1 MAGILDDLTR
11 VLHGVPEKSTDA
23 FVDAIVDAKCVF
35 MHGLGRSGLVARMF
49 GMRLVHLSQL
59 ATIVGDTTAPPDPP
73 RRSARGL
80 LAHRP
85 GPRFSVMRSAWRTT
99 RGRARWPSVG
109 DENTRLA
116 KPADL
121 VIRLPIELASAAT
134 PQPMGSLFEQ
144 ALLLYLDG
152 IIVPA
157 SDGAAGADGGGYGA
171 GAQQPARN
179 PVGGMQ

>member
-1 MAGILDDLTR
+1 MAGILRDLTR
-11 VLHGVPEKSTDA
+11 VLEAVPEDSTNA

-59 ATIVGDTTAPPDPP
+59 ATIVGDTTAPPIGKDDLLVVCS
-73 RRSARGL
+73 RTGRSPILRHAVS
-80 LAHRP
+80 LAHNE
-85 GPRFSVMRSAWRTT
+85 GA
-99 RGRARWPSVG
+99 RAVAVVG
-109 DENTRLA
+109 DEGTRLA

-121 VIRLPIELASAAT
+121 VIRLPIELASKAT

-152 IIVPA
+152 IIVLRLMDRLGLTQEDMERVHSNLP
-157 SDGAAGADGGGYGA
+157 
-171 GAQQPARN
+171 
-179 PVGGMQ
+179 